1 MSKAEPRRKGDYWAF
16 EDSLGYLARLMF
28 RSFSQVRET
37 RTLDHGISAGQWT
50 FLRQLWRGDG
60 ISQHELSRRLAMRDA
75 TTAVALRG
83 LEEASLVRRCV
94 NPRDRRETLVFLT
107 PHARRLRGLLFPV
120 TEEVQALATRGF
132 SDEEAATLRDL
143 MQRMITNL
151 AREDPDIGEAGRCRW
166 RGLR

>member
-1 MSKAEPRRKGDYWAF
+1 MKTAAERKSDYWAF
-16 EDSLGYLARLMF
+16 EDSLGYLARLIF
-28 RSFSQVRET
+28 RSFSQARER
-37 RTLDHGISAGQWT
+37 RTLDHGISAGHWT

-107 PHARRLRGLLFPV
+107 PRARLLQELLSPA
-120 TEEVQALATRGF
+120 TAEVQSLATRGF
-132 SDEEAATLRDL
+132 SDEETAMLRGL
-143 MQRMITNL
+143 LLRVIGNL
-151 AREDPDIGEAGRCRW
+151 AGEDPDIGEAGGCRW
-166 RGLR
+166 RAVR